1 VKFESILKSNNK
13 RLIKSEM
20 THPLNEFS
28 MKKLFIPFHREEFV
42 LLKESASSSD
52 LVGTSP

>member
-1 VKFESILKSNNK
+1 
-13 RLIKSEM
+13 M